1 MGIDQLTT
9 TNNVYTNTADA
20 SVPYH
25 TPGKSTH
32 FLPLFYGNGQNTKIA
47 INHPCTIPLGI
58 IVFGFSFAATLGT
71 VERTAFGT
79 FDQISDAGLAVVVKT
94 RQDFGL
100 LEVVRAYWAR
110 ELVVQFLEARGEQ
123 ISTTLSHLAPLGDRS
138 RTHVFI
144 ILPEPHPFYA
154 I

>member
-1 MGIDQLTT
+1 MLVTETDRTRKL
-9 TNNVYTNTADA
+9 
-20 SVPYH
+20 
-25 TPGKSTH
+25 
-32 FLPLFYGNGQNTKIA
+32 A

-58 IVFGFSFAATLGT
+58 IVFGFSFTATLGT

-100 LEVVRAYWAR
+100 LEMVRAYWTR

-123 ISTTLSHLAPLGDRS
+123 ISAILRPLVIARACSH
-138 RTHVFI
+138 V
-144 ILPEPHPFYA
+144 PEPHPFY
-154 I
+154 IDWSLFPRN